1 MPMLCALAV
10 GMNPDMQ
17 HRKDES
23 NLATR
28 YAILRSRNELSIKVR
43 MLPRVATCRGMLHKF
58 RIIVM

>member
-23 NLATR
+23 NLAT
-28 YAILRSRNELSIKVR
+28 YEICNTSRNELSIKVR
-43 MLPRVATCRGMLHKF
+43 NVT
-58 RIIVM
+58 